1 MVGEALGDATTADNE
16 MTRPNLRQ
24 YAARVAAPVISVVVP
39 ARNAAATIGATLG
52 ALAAARPFVAFELVV
67 VDDGSTDATRALAEA
82 AGAVVVR
89 LEGQSGPA
97 GARNAGIA
105 ASRAPLI
112 AFTDADCTP
121 SRGWLPALLRAFE
134 DADLVAGPV
143 LPDPGVAVGPF
154 DRTLQLPTASPRF
167 ETANLA
173 VRREFAERVGGF
185 EPFAPG
191 PGVRGLRPR
200 PDQGHFGE
208 DAVFGWRA
216 VRAGARLAFAPEAL
230 VHHAVFPRGPRGYV
244 RERLRLRYFPALV
257 REVPELRADMPL
269 RCFLSPR
276 SARFDLAVAASVL
289 ALARRTPWP
298 LLLWAPYM
306 RRHLRTWA
314 PLTRGAVRE
323 NAALVA
329 GDAVGLAALAR
340 GSLAARRIVL

>member
-1 MVGEALGDATTADNE
+1 MVGEALGDATTADNDVA
-16 MTRPNLRQ
+16 RPNLRQ
-24 YAARVAAPVISVVVP
+24 YAAHVTAPAISVVVP
-39 ARNAAATIGATLG
+39 ARDAAATIGRTLD
-52 ALAAARPFVAFELVV
+52 ALAAARAAVTFELVV
-67 VDDGSTDATRALAEA
+67 VDDGSTDTTRALAEA
-82 AGAVVVR
+82 AGAIVVR

-105 ASRAPLI
+105 ASSAPLI

-121 SRGWLPALLRAFE
+121 TPGWLPALLRALE
-134 DADLVAGPV
+134 TADLVAGPI
-143 LPDPGVAVGPF
+143 LPDPGSAAGPF
-154 DRTLQLPTASPRF
+154 DRTLDLPVASPRF

-173 VRREFAERVGGF
+173 VRREVAERVGGF

-200 PDQGHFGE
+200 PDEGHFGE

-216 VRAGARLAFAPEAL
+216 VRAGARLAFAPDAV

-257 REVPELRADMPL
+257 REVPELRATMPL

-276 SARFDLAVAASVL
+276 SARFDLAVAATAFAVTRRRPWAL
-289 ALARRTPWP
+289 ALC
-298 LLLWAPYM
+298 LPYA

-329 GDAVGLAALAR
+329 GDAVGLAALAH
-340 GSLAARRIVL
+340 GSVAARRIVL